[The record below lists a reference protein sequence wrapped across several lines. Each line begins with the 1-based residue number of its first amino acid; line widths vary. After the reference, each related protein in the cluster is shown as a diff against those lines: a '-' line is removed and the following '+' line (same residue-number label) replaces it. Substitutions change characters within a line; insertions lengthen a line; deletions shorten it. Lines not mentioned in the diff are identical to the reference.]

1 MSKIKIGIIGTGGM
15 AHWHAR
21 QINDTGLGQIV
32 ATCDVDRTRAQS
44 FATLYNAERVYDDF
58 EKMIADGNLDA
69 VAIVTSNDVHYAASM
84 AAFAKGLHV
93 MCEKPLAMNVQQ
105 AQEMRDAAH
114 AAGVIHAVNFT
125 HRNTPCFTL
134 ARKFIAAGDIGQP
147 YHVQADYL
155 QDWLLSIERSAAS
168 APLATRHIWRMDK
181 RVAGSGELGDLG
193 AHVLDLLYGFAGDYA
208 SVSALLPSFTHL
220 HANDG
225 LPTESVSD
233 DISAL
238 LLSFRNGAVG
248 QILTSRISTGMGD
261 AITVKLYGHEGA
273 LLLDDRQPNEVRA
286 CLGKAALE
294 RRNWA
299 TFNVSENER
308 EPSPMAQFLQGIAT
322 GQQPSF
328 SFDDGLRVQRVLDAA
343 ITSFETGKRVT
354 LT

>member
-1 MSKIKIGIIGTGGM
+1 MSKIKFGIIGTGGM

-21 QINDTGLGQIV
+21 QINDTGLGQII
-32 ATCDVDRTRAQS
+32 ATCDVDRARAQS

-58 EKMIADGNLDA
+58 HKMMADGNLDA
-69 VAIVTSNDVHYAASM
+69 VAIVTSNDAHYAASM

-105 AQEMRDAAH
+105 ALEMSDAAH

-125 HRNTPCFTL
+125 HRNTPCFSL
-134 ARKFIAAGDIGQP
+134 ARKLIAAGDIGQP

-155 QDWLLSIERSAAS
+155 QDWLLSAERSTAS
-168 APLATRHIWRMDK
+168 APLAARHIWRMDK

-193 AHVLDLLYGFAGDYA
+193 AHVLDLLYGFAGDY
-208 SVSALLPSFTHL
+208 STVSAQLPAFPGL
-220 HANDG
+220 HTSDG
-225 LPTESVSD
+225 LPPESISD

-238 LLSFRNGAVG
+238 LLGFQNGAVG
-248 QILTSRISTGMGD
+248 QVLTSRVSTGMGD
-261 AITVKLYGHEGA
+261 AITVKLFGHEGA
-273 LLLDDRQPNEVRA
+273 LLLDDRQPNVLQA
-286 CLGKAALE
+286 CLGKPALE

-299 TFNVSENER
+299 TYSVSDNER
-308 EPSPMAQFLQGIAT
+308 ESSPMIQFIQGIAT

-343 ITSFETGKRVT
+343 ITSFQTGQRIM